1 MIGVISSTL
10 REELPARALAVSPL
24 DGRYYDVGE
33 LFAPYFS
40 EYALMGY
47 RFHVM
52 MGWLIRF
59 LKETHKHE
67 KDIERL
73 IQLQKNEYSPQLYL
87 RIKLHEAVTNHDV
100 KSVEYAIRDILKEHG
115 MMYLSPYIHIGCTSE
130 DVNNLAYAM
139 MCRDALRNLIQP
151 KQKELIEA
159 LATFAYKYRA
169 TPMLGFTH
177 GQPAIP
183 TTVGKEFA
191 NFVSHLGTV
200 YEDLRY
206 IPITGKLNG
215 AVGNYSALAFAYPE
229 YDWEEIAAS
238 FVCND
243 LGLGFEKMST
253 QIDLHDWNVQILQNF
268 ELFGMIMKKL
278 VTDIWEYISKEMISQ
293 IPRSNEVGSS
303 TMPQKIN
310 PIRFENAEAHLKL
323 LGMIESFNRGLKESR
338 MQRDLSDS
346 ALQRYIGEIFGMFYK
361 AIDSTLSG
369 LKRIQPNTVKLNEQ
383 LDKNPSILAE
393 AIQTKL
399 RKNECLNAYDQLR
412 ELTRGQEVTLEILR
426 DFVTKCDDLSEEDKE
441 QLLALTPQTYLGYA
455 ERLTVEA
462 VREWID
468 ISE

>member
-10 REELPARALAVSPL
+10 REELPARALALSPL

-33 LFAPYFS
+33 LFALYFS

-67 KDIERL
+67 DDIERL

-139 MCRDALRNLIQP
+139 MCRDALEKLIRP

-159 LATFAYKYRA
+159 LATFAYKYRD
-169 TPMLGFTH
+169 TPM
-177 GQPAIP
+177 
-183 TTVGKEFA
+183 
-191 NFVSHLGTV
+191 
-200 YEDLRY
+200 
-206 IPITGKLNG
+206 
-215 AVGNYSALAFAYPE
+215 
-229 YDWEEIAAS
+229 
-238 FVCND
+238 
-243 LGLGFEKMST
+243 LGFEKMST